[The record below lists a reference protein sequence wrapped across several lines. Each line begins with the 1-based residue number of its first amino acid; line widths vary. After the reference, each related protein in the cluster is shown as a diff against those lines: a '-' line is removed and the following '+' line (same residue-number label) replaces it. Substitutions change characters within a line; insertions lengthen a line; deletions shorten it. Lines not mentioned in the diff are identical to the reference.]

1 MNNRREGLR
10 NSKRIVV
17 KVGTSTLTYNNGKIN
32 FCRME
37 RLAMVLADLSNQGR
51 EVVLVSSGAIGVGVG
66 KLKLKEKPE
75 TVREKQAVAA
85 VGQCELMSIY
95 SKFFAEYGYV
105 VGQILLTRDVVDDD
119 HRRQNVI
126 NTFETLLERGII
138 PIVNENDSVAIDEI
152 EFGED
157 KVFGDNDTLSAIV
170 AKIINADLLIILSDI
185 DGFYD
190 CDPKKNSCSK
200 MISVIEEITPEI
212 EKCAGGEGTERG
224 TGGMVTKLIAAQIAN
239 SAGVNM
245 ILTNGSNPEILIDII
260 NGKEIGTFFKAKK
273 KIY

>member
-1 MNNRREGLR
+1 MDKRREVLR

-17 KVGTSTLTYNNGKIN
+17 KVGTSTLTYNNGRVN
-32 FCRME
+32 FCRIE
-37 RLAMVLADLSNQGR
+37 KLAMVLADLSNQGK
-51 EVVLVSSGAIGVGVG
+51 EIVLVTSGAIGVGVG
-66 KLKLKEKPE
+66 KLKLDRKPD

-95 SKFFAEYGYV
+95 SRFFAEFGYV
-105 VGQILLTRDVVDDD
+105 VGQILLTRDVVDDA

-170 AKIINADLLIILSDI
+170 AKIIGADLLVILSDI
-185 DGFYD
+185 DGFYN
-190 CDPKKNSCSK
+190 CDPKKNSHPK

-212 EKCAGGEGTERG
+212 EKCAGSEGTERG

-239 SAGVNM
+239 SAGIHMV
-245 ILTNGSNPEILIDII
+245 LANGSNPEVLMDVI

-273 KIY
+273 KID